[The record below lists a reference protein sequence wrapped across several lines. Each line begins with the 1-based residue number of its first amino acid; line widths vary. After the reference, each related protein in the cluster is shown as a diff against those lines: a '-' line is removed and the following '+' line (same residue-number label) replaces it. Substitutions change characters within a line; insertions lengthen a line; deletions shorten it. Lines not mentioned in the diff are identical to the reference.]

1 MLSSD
6 SEKLGRSC
14 VLQLPERNS
23 HENLTHTVTA
33 VCCDAKAV
41 SDKGIIIDRYFLGGD
56 YLIISKRLPPVP
68 DNGGKSNF
76 VLFFYRGQY
85 YMTCFDHYSRNVYPN
100 LSIPGNNSYCYIL
113 SKDETEWTLI
123 HSNGGFHCPASS
135 MIATSETVYSSD
147 GGIYLRGSGD
157 PLFYEQ
163 ATVIGDNITSSNIY
177 GSVFGETLKLVP
189 IVIVALVLLIAFRK
203 AWAFLSGVVRGA

>member
-1 MLSSD
+1 
-6 SEKLGRSC
+6 
-14 VLQLPERNS
+14 
-23 HENLTHTVTA
+23 
-33 VCCDAKAV
+33 
-41 SDKGIIIDRYFLGGD
+41 
-56 YLIISKRLPPVP
+56 
-68 DNGGKSNF
+68 
-76 VLFFYRGQY
+76 
-85 YMTCFDHYSRNVYPN
+85 MTCFDHYSRNVYPN

-147 GGIYLRGSGD
+147 GGIYLRGSSD

-163 ATVIGDNITSSNIY
+163 ATVIGNNITSSSIY
-177 GSVFGETLKLVP
+177 GSVLGETVKLVP